1 MRNVLRLGLWAACAM
16 IAIAV
21 AAGEST
27 GDPEKERHD
36 RLKKMKE
43 VVDEVSLETTD
54 EPPRKLTR
62 SENPVLRYTNPVTS
76 AFSEGVL
83 FLWLDGKRPIAAVSP
98 SLRDNGAI
106 YWELS
111 SLSDAPLRLTRDGAV
126 VWQPKSCSRKA
137 ELLKDVPAP
146 AESAAARLTQF
157 RAIARKFQVREERR
171 GGWQEGRLLTQPL
184 YRWSDDKAG
193 VIDGALFGYAETTD
207 PELLL
212 MLEARR
218 DSATREA
225 QWSFTIAKMTSSP
238 VTVSLNEQEIWSVGG
253 YWKNPR
259 ASTDPYVEAAIGKY
273 EPFLKQEPFI
283 GK

>member
-1 MRNVLRLGLWAACAM
+1 MK
-16 IAIAV
+16 IIV
-21 AAGEST
+21 AALICLLTLASSFAEEPSS
-27 GDPEKERHD
+27 DVEKGRRER
-36 RLKKMKE
+36 LEMMKG
-43 VVDEVSLETTD
+43 VIDEVSLETSS
-54 EPPRKLTR
+54 EPPKKLTR

-76 AFSEGVL
+76 AFSEGAL
-83 FLWLDGKRPIAAVSP
+83 FLWLDGKRPLAAVSP
-98 SLRDNGAI
+98 SLRDNGTI
-106 YWELS
+106 WWELT

-137 ELLKDVPAP
+137 ELLKDAPAP

-157 RAIARKFQVREERR
+157 RALARKFHVLEERH
-171 GGWQEGRLLTQPL
+171 GGRQEGRLLTQPL

-212 MLEARR
+212 MIEARR

-225 QWSFTIAKMTSSP
+225 QWYFTLAKMTSSP
-238 VTVSLNEQEIWSVGG
+238 MTVSLNEQEIWSVGG
-253 YWKNPR
+253 YWRNPR
-259 ASTDPYVEAAIGKY
+259 APTDPYVEAAIGKH
-273 EPFLKQEPFI
+273 ERFIKPEQFI

>member
-1 MRNVLRLGLWAACAM
+1 MTLLGQAADAPKLDEQGRRERLETMKAVVDQVVLET
-16 IAIAV
+16 
-21 AAGEST
+21 AGESPKT
-27 GDPEKERHD
+27 
-36 RLKKMKE
+36 LA
-43 VVDEVSLETTD
+43 
-54 EPPRKLTR
+54 R

-76 AFSEGVL
+76 AFSEGAL

-98 SLRDNGAI
+98 SLRDNGTI
-106 YWELS
+106 WWELS
-111 SLSDAPLRLTRDGAV
+111 SLSEEPLRLTRDGAV

-137 ELLKDVPAP
+137 ELLKDAPSP

-184 YRWSDDKAG
+184 YRWNDDKAG

-212 MLEARR
+212 MIEARR
-218 DSATREA
+218 DPATREA
-225 QWSFTIAKMTSSP
+225 QWYFTIAKMTSSP
-238 VTVSLNEQEIWSVGG
+238 VTVSLNDQEIWSVGG

-259 ASTDPYVEAAIGKY
+259 APTDPYVEAAIGKY
-273 EPFLKQEPFI
+273 AAPTQ
-283 GK
+283 